1 MKFRTTISILAAS
14 VLALTSL
21 ASYAG
26 QGPGG
31 GGGGAADRGHQV
43 DRDRTYD
50 RDRMGDR
57 TRTEVAPARKHD
69 RDQDQDRTKMQDPSK
84 MKNED
89 IYGNELMN
97 SQERKQYRKELG
109 ASDNQ
114 QARNEY
120 QKQHEHKMQERAL
133 QHGQDLVP
141 PGQGPIHGGELMSVQ
156 ERNEYREQLRLM
168 DPEQQLEHK
177 AQHRNRMN
185 QRANALGFEVEEAE

>member
-1 MKFRTTISILAAS
+1 MKFRTTISILAAA

-21 ASYAG
+21 ATYAGQG

-31 GGGGAADRGHQV
+31 GATDRGRQV

-57 TRTEVAPARKHD
+57 TRTEVEPARKHD

-84 MKNED
+84 MKNAD
-89 IYGNELMN
+89 IYGNELMTT
-97 SQERKQYRKELG
+97 QERKQYRKELG
-109 ASDNQ
+109 GSDNQ
-114 QARNEY
+114 QARSEF
-120 QKQHEHKMQERAL
+120 QAQHEQKMQERAL
-133 QHGQDLVP
+133 QQGQDLVP

-168 DPEQQLEHK
+168 DPDQQLEHK
-177 AQHRNRMN
+177 AQHRDRIN
-185 QRANALGFEVEEAE
+185 QRANALGLEVEEAE

>member
-1 MKFRTTISILAAS
+1 MKFRTTISILAAA

-21 ASYAG
+21 ASFAGQG

-31 GGGGAADRGHQV
+31 GGAADRAQQV
-43 DRDRTYD
+43 DRDRSYD

-57 TRTEVAPARKHD
+57 TRTEVDPARKHD

-89 IYGNELMN
+89 IYGNELMT

-109 ASDNQ
+109 ASGDQQVRNQ
-114 QARNEY
+114 HQM
-120 QKQHEHKMQERAL
+120 QHEQKMQERAL
-133 QHGQDLVP
+133 QQGQDLVP
-141 PGQGPIHGGELMSVQ
+141 PGQGSIHGGEFMSVQ

-177 AQHRNRMN
+177 AQHRDRIN
-185 QRANALGFEVEEAE
+185 QRAHALGFEVEEAE

>member
-1 MKFRTTISILAAS
+1 MKFRTTISILVAA

-21 ASYAG
+21 TSFAGQG

-31 GGGGAADRGHQV
+31 GGAADRAQRV

-50 RDRMGDR
+50 RDRAGDR
-57 TRTEVAPARKHD
+57 TRTEVPERKQD
-69 RDQDQDRTKMQDPSK
+69 RDQDQDRTKLQDPSG

-89 IYGNELMN
+89 IYGNELMTA
-97 SQERKQYRKELG
+97 QERKQYRKELG
-109 ASDNQ
+109 MSGDQ

-120 QKQHEHKMQERAL
+120 QMQHEQKMQERAL

-141 PGQGPIHGGELMSVQ
+141 PGQGPIHGGEFMSVQ

-168 DPEQQLEHK
+168 DPEQQLEFK
-177 AQHRNRMN
+177 AQHRERMQ